1 MKTLRLLRNLAALFI
16 LGAALVVS
24 QAGVG
29 LSHAVNNKACFNFN
43 KVGKNC
49 SFDFTTGECKES
61 PCVKGQPC
69 NNTGCVDFCFF
80 CK

>member
-1 MKTLRLLRNLAALFI
+1 MRTLRLLRNIAALFI
-16 LGAALVVS
+16 LVAALLVS
-24 QAGVG
+24 QPGVG
-29 LSHAVNNKACFNFN
+29 LSHADNKACFN

-49 SFDFTTGECKES
+49 SFDFTTGECKDS

-69 NNTGCVDFCFF
+69 NNTGCVKFCFF

>member
-1 MKTLRLLRNLAALFI
+1 MKKLRLLRNIAALFI
-16 LGAALVVS
+16 LLAALLVPRP
-24 QAGVG
+24 GVG
-29 LSHAVNNKACFNFN
+29 LSHADNKACFNFN

-49 SFDFTTGECKES
+49 SMDFTTGECKES

-69 NNTGCVDFCFF
+69 NNTGCVNFCFF